1 MKRARS
7 RRVGYLWLPHLSI
20 QTARLRHPPLRERP
34 LIIHGGNEDGASS
47 SGRVVDASAE
57 CCSAGVRLG
66 MTAREAAELVSDA
79 LFLPFHPEAE
89 AEVVGGALDL
99 LERFSEVVE
108 ETATGA
114 WFVPAGPLGGTLDER
129 RLAAS
134 VVDGLAAALGL
145 DARLAI
151 APGKHAA
158 RLICEHA
165 GDPIEIVPEG
175 QVASYLASWSIDL
188 LPLSASAIHRLRLL
202 GTTTIGDFVRLP
214 SSALPR
220 RFGSEALLAHHI
232 ARGEED
238 VPLVPR
244 RRPEMVTLRRSFD
257 PPIED
262 RDLVLRSAVDLL
274 QRLCLN
280 LRENGKAFRTLGLEV
295 GLEDG
300 RIVERR
306 ADLRQPTADEQRAH
320 PLMRAIVE
328 TLALDLA
335 VAHVTLHLGGITR
348 EEPTQHQFFA
358 DEVFGLKRAERRERV
373 DRALGEIARRY
384 RGRLRRVVPGEDPN
398 SLLDDN
404 RLLLLPYEPETTL
417 PKLTSGESTSK
428 APSDFA
434 SASDFASER
443 AGPAEPAVRSRPI
456 RLVARGS
463 RLYLMEGDP
472 EENGLPITR
481 DEIVALHARWE
492 ADDWWPAPAR
502 RTYYRVRT
510 SGGVI
515 ATLARDHLRATWH
528 LVERFD

>member
-1 MKRARS
+1 MKRARA

-20 QTARLRHPPLRERP
+20 QTARLRHAALRERP
-34 LIIHGGNEDGASS
+34 LIIHGGNEDGAAS
-47 SGRVVDASAE
+47 SGRIVDASRE

-66 MTAREAAELVSDA
+66 MTAREAAELVPDA

-114 WFVPAGPLGGTLDER
+114 WFVPAAPLGGTVDER

-151 APGKHAA
+151 TPGKHAA
-158 RLICEHA
+158 RLISEHA
-165 GDPIEIVPEG
+165 ADPIEIVPEG

-202 GTTTIGDFVRLP
+202 GVTTIGDFVRLP

-244 RRPEMVTLRRSFD
+244 RRPEVVTLRRSFD

-262 RDLVLRSAVDLL
+262 RDLMLRSAVDLL

-306 ADLRQPTADEQRAH
+306 TDLRRPTAEEQPAH
-320 PLMRAIVE
+320 PLVRAIVE

-335 VAHVTLHLGGITR
+335 IAHVTLRLGGITR
-348 EEPTQHQFFA
+348 EESIQHQFFA
-358 DEVFGLKRAERRERV
+358 DEAFDVKRAERRERV

-384 RGRLRRVVPGEDPN
+384 RGRLRRVVPGEDPD

-404 RLLLLPYEPETTL
+404 RLLLLPYEPETAF
-417 PKLTSGESTSK
+417 PKLTSNELTSK
-428 APSDFA
+428 ATSDL
-434 SASDFASER
+434 ASER

-472 EENGLPITR
+472 RENGLPVTR